1 MRFTYEHR
9 SAPLLSRRKFYRRL
23 WQHGLLA
30 GALLLVSLGIGM
42 GGYMGLAGM
51 GAVDAFLNAAML
63 LGGMGPVGDLHG
75 DAAKMFA
82 GFFAMYAGVVFI
94 ATAGILI
101 APVAHRLLHRFHLD
115 SADATGTPPK
125 AVAKVSKKS

>member
-1 MRFTYEHR
+1 MRFVYEHR
-9 SAPLLSRRKFYRRL
+9 SAPLLSRRQFYRRL

-30 GALLLVSLGIGM
+30 GALLLVSLGLGM
-42 GGYMGLAGM
+42 AGYMWLAGM

-75 DAAKMFA
+75 TAAKMFA
-82 GFFAMYAGVVFI
+82 GLFAIYAGVVFI

-101 APVAHRLLHRFHLD
+101 APVAHRLLHTFHLD
-115 SADATGTPPK
+115 SADAAGTPPK
-125 AVAKVSKKS
+125 AARSSKKS